1 METSQPSELNR
12 TWIAFDLETTGL
24 NPRDDRIVEIGAV
37 RFDGAGREVAV
48 FERLVNPRRPS
59 HPRARAVHGIDDAV
73 LAKAPPAE
81 AILPGFLEFLGD
93 PDLTT
98 VLAHNA
104 GFDAAFLGAEL
115 SRLGRSMPGHGVIDT
130 LALARRS
137 LPHLPSHR
145 LDGLARHLGLDPCGP
160 HRALAD
166 SRRVMLLWLALGGEA
181 GLPDRALAVFPIHDP
196 SGPPPAPRG
205 WEPLAEA
212 ASLGWPVRVVY
223 EGGTRGDSPRTITP
237 RRFAH
242 RGGVVYVVS
251 LCHIDGKEKGFRLDR
266 VRTYEVVPPPSWGEA
281 RLKAGAPTATVGRVE
296 PANESAADLPS
307 PDR

>member
-1 METSQPSELNR
+1 MAAADR

-24 NPRDDRIVEIGAV
+24 NPQVDRIVEIGAV
-37 RFDGAGREVAV
+37 RFDSTGREVAA

-59 HPRARAVHGIDDAV
+59 HPRARAVHGIDDAE

-81 AILPGFLEFLGD
+81 DVLPEFFEFLGD
-93 PDLTT
+93 PDLTIL
-98 VLAHNA
+98 LAHNA

-115 SRLGRSMPGHGVIDT
+115 ARLGRAMPGHGVIDT
-130 LALARRS
+130 LALARRG

-145 LDGLARHLGLDPCGP
+145 LDGLARHLGLDPYGP

-166 SRRVMLLWLALGGEA
+166 SRRVMSLWLALGGEA
-181 GLPDRALAVFPIHDP
+181 CLRERAPAVFPIHDP
-196 SGPPPAPRG
+196 SGPPPPPRG

-212 ASLGWPVRVVY
+212 ASRGWPVRVVY
-223 EGGTRGDSPRTITP
+223 EGGTRGVAPRTITP

-251 LCHIDGKEKGFRLDR
+251 LCHIDAKEKEFRLDR
-266 VRTYEVVPPPSWGEA
+266 MRTYEVIAPPVSGVTSVESQAPSGY
-281 RLKAGAPTATVGRVE
+281 
-296 PANESAADLPS
+296 S
-307 PDR
+307 

>member
-1 METSQPSELNR
+1 MAATDR

-24 NPRDDRIVEIGAV
+24 NPKDDRIVEIGAV
-37 RFDGAGREVAV
+37 RFDGAGREVAA

-81 AILPGFLEFLGD
+81 DILPEFLDFLGD

-98 VLAHNA
+98 LLAHNA
-104 GFDAAFLGAEL
+104 GFDSAFLGAEL
-115 SRLGRSMPGHGVIDT
+115 ARLGRSMPGHGVIDT
-130 LALARRS
+130 LALARRG

-145 LDGLARHLGLDPCGP
+145 LDGLARHLGLDPYGP

-166 SRRVMLLWLALGGEA
+166 SRRVMSLWLALGGEA
-181 GLPDRALAVFPIHDP
+181 GLQERAAIFPIHDP
-196 SGPPPAPRG
+196 SGPLPAPRG
-205 WEPLAEA
+205 WESLAEA
-212 ASLGWPVRVVY
+212 VSRGWPVRVVY
-223 EGGTRGDSPRTITP
+223 EGGSRGDAPRTITP

-251 LCHIDGKEKGFRLDR
+251 LCHIDAKEKEFRLDR
-266 VRTYEVVPPPSWGEA
+266 MRAYEVLPPPGP
-281 RLKAGAPTATVGRVE
+281 GGNVG
-296 PANESAADLPS
+296 
-307 PDR
+307 